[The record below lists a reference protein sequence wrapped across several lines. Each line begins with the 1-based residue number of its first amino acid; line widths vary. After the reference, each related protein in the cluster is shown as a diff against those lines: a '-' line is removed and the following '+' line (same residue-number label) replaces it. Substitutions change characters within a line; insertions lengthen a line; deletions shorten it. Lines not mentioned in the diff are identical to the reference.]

1 MGTRSLDC
9 GGRNKWAR
17 NAQCWR
23 QHHQQFPA
31 VKLTGCPE
39 FNPIGSKRA
48 CGINSK
54 TQGREK
60 AGAMGLGWCKG
71 WPQEVSSHREFNP
84 RDRSRSRLVVS
95 VAGGNG
101 NGWFKNLLL
110 SKIEIPD
117 VDLGGFDDDD
127 EDMNGD
133 GDEGEG
139 EGDDEDDEDLEDVDF
154 EFSRE
159 PAGDEVDELIEDDTR
174 FARWKRKIDA
184 KNELREF
191 QATGRDPDSTDWED
205 WLDDT
210 WEQYDVNL
218 AGEDGWYQPA
228 PDWEKDGVPRD
239 PPTKPERGMRRTIKE
254 LFFRIFEREEEVA
267 DDLQFEERVFRF
279 TSQSTVSTSPIKSS
293 LFHMHMSLHVHLN
306 HTYAHRMLVF
316 RCAFQSTVSTR
327 PTKPSLFS
335 YAHDSTCTPKSTHMP
350 LEFLFLHKEL
360 LPSCASFKCYISYV
374 FCIRNLYLHVHCSYV
389 TYPQNVGFRVL
400 NRLEKLIFG
409 RVFCVLT

>member
-1 MGTRSLDC
+1 M
-9 GGRNKWAR
+9 
-17 NAQCWR
+17 AQCWR
-23 QHHQQFPA
+23 QHHQQFFPA

-48 CGINSK
+48 CGINSRA
-54 TQGREK
+54 QGQEK
-60 AGAMGLGWCKG
+60 ARAMGLGWCKG
-71 WPQEVSSHREFNP
+71 WPQEGSSHRELNP
-84 RDRSRSRLVVS
+84 RDRSRSRFVVS

-117 VDLGGFDDDD
+117 VNLGGLDDDDDDD
-127 EDMNGD
+127 EDVDGDGD

-139 EGDDEDDEDLEDVDF
+139 DDEEDDEEELEEVDF

-174 FARWKRKIDA
+174 FARWKRKMDA
-184 KNELREF
+184 RNELREF
-191 QATGRDPDSTDWED
+191 QASGRDPDSTDWED

-267 DDLQFEERVFRF
+267 EDLQFEERVFRF
-279 TSQSTVSTSPIKSS
+279 TSQSTVSTSPIKPS
-293 LFHMHMSLHVHLN
+293 LFHMHMFLYVYLN
-306 HTYAHRMLVF
+306 HIYIYIYTHRMLVF
-316 RCAFQSTVSTR
+316 RCTSQSTVSTR
-327 PTKPSLFS
+327 PTKPSL
-335 YAHDSTCTPKSTHMP
+335 
-350 LEFLFLHKEL
+350 
-360 LPSCASFKCYISYV
+360 
-374 FCIRNLYLHVHCSYV
+374 
-389 TYPQNVGFRVL
+389 
-400 NRLEKLIFG
+400 
-409 RVFCVLT
+409 